1 MPESGPLGSVRGA
14 LSNERLYRDPR
25 PERAIARAL
34 FPSDAVQYQ
43 EWLAFR
49 IKGYLGLTQYFIG
62 HLRVIAC
69 FRIQDF
75 GSFGWLTENPRV
87 GGSIPPLATGK
98 NKELETED
106 RHQGME

>member
-1 MPESGPLGSVRGA
+1 LLPAVHFRHPAGRSC
-14 LSNERLYRDPR
+14 

-69 FRIQDF
+69 FRIKDF
-75 GSFGWLTENPRV
+75 GSFGWLTEKPRV
-87 GGSIPPLATGK
+87 GGSILALATGK